1 MNYHFGA
8 KWLNMDIRIP
18 RFVRDKT
25 KALPI
30 DTKLKVCVDVVIS
43 NLLLRSVNNTATIYS
58 RSKGV
63 KYAYK
68 RNIGV
73 RSVIRVVDRLEKL
86 GLLVNS
92 IGVSSKDANFRE
104 GSFIKAT
111 DLFKREFVMKK
122 SFIEELKE
130 QEFMNHISVRDSQA
144 PVGRTFEEAID
155 DAEEDQEEYMRS
167 IQDGVDAL
175 NKLNKGFEYSLVLDG
190 HKHVLDNMYCR
201 VYKTDWNSGGRYYEA
216 DVLSIK
222 NKTKSRL
229 DIKIDGEDMVEV
241 DFSNLHFRICKALE
255 GYDAYHACPD
265 DIYEDLLDD
274 PDNAVDRSIMKVAVN
289 IMFNSSSVLQARRA
303 LQYHITKLSKAD
315 KAEATLLNA
324 NFVITTI
331 FARYQDFEHIFCS
344 DERLGLTLQ
353 YEDSNIAAEVVDV
366 FVKAQQ
372 GILVVHDSFLCARK
386 NMNMLIDAMANA
398 FRNRYSL
405 DHKIPMTIEYKEA
418 DGEYVKRK
426 IQA

>member
-1 MNYHFGA
+1 MQWDLGC
-8 KWLNMDIRIP
+8 KWLNLDIRIP
-18 RFVRDKT
+18 RLVRNKT
-25 KALPI
+25 RYLPVEKK
-30 DTKLKVCVDVVIS
+30 DKVCADVILS

-58 RSKGV
+58 RNTGV

-68 RNIGV
+68 RNINT
-73 RSVIRVVDRLEKL
+73 RSVIRVIDRLSKL
-86 GLLVNS
+86 GLLENAV
-92 IGVSSKDANFRE
+92 GKSSKNPNHRE
-104 GSFIKAT
+104 SSFIKAT

-130 QEFMNHISVRDSQA
+130 QEFMNHVSVRDSQA

-155 DAEEDQEEYMRS
+155 DAEEDQEDYMRS

-255 GYDAYHACPD
+255 GYDSYHACPD

-353 YEDSNIAAEVVDV
+353 YEDSNIASEVVDV
-366 FVKAQQ
+366 FVKARQ

-405 DHKIPMTIEYKEA
+405 DHKIPMSIEYKEA

>member
-1 MNYHFGA
+1 MQWDLGC
-8 KWLNMDIRIP
+8 KWLNLDIRIP
-18 RFVRDKT
+18 RLVRNKT
-25 KALPI
+25 RYLPVEKK
-30 DTKLKVCVDVVIS
+30 DKVCADVVLS

-58 RSKGV
+58 RNTGV

-68 RNIGV
+68 RNIST
-73 RSVIRVVDRLEKL
+73 RSVIRVIDRLSKL
-86 GLLVNS
+86 GLLENAVGN
-92 IGVSSKDANFRE
+92 SSKNPNHRE
-104 GSFIKAT
+104 SSFIKAT

-155 DAEEDQEEYMRS
+155 DAEEDQEDYMRT

-353 YEDSNIAAEVVDV
+353 YEDSNIASEVVDV
-366 FVKAQQ
+366 FVKARQ